1 MSKSPSNNAKDLA
14 TAYLEETRSWE
25 TDKVIELT
33 KSRRTAWW
41 VASVA
46 GGLAIMSVTA
56 VVLLT
61 PLKTTEPFVIRVDN
75 STGIVDV
82 VKTLKT
88 GETNYDEAVN
98 KYFVQLYVRHREGFN
113 KETAAENY
121 YSVGILSSANEQ
133 QKYQDFFTPKNARSP
148 LNVYGQYA
156 KVRISVKGVSFV
168 KSNVALVRYSREI
181 ERNGEKPEVSHWA
194 ATVTF
199 KYLGTPM
206 AEKDRAF
213 NPLGFQVVDYRSD
226 PESLTAV
233 EQKNYR
239 RPEPTLAMPETINED
254 TQSSPP
260 DIAESAAS
268 ATGKSQ

>member
-1 MSKSPSNNAKDLA
+1 MSKNPPKVKDVA
-14 TAYLEETRSWE
+14 EAYLQETRSWE

-46 GGLAIMSVTA
+46 GGLSIMSVTA

-61 PLKTTEPFVIRVDN
+61 PLKTTEPFVVRVDN

-148 LNVYGQYA
+148 LNVFGQYA

-181 ERNGEKPEVSHWA
+181 ERNGESPEVSHWA

-233 EQKNYR
+233 ERKNYQ
-239 RPEPTLAMPETINED
+239 RPEPTLAMPAPINEGAQAATPD
-254 TQSSPP
+254 T
-260 DIAESAAS
+260 AEPAAS
-268 ATGKSQ
+268 ATGTAQ

>member
-1 MSKSPSNNAKDLA
+1 MSKNPPKVKDIA
-14 TAYLEETRSWE
+14 EAYLQETRSWE

-61 PLKTTEPFVIRVDN
+61 PLKTTEPFVVRVDN

-133 QKYQDFFTPKNARSP
+133 QKYQDFFTPKNTRSP

-156 KVRISVKGVSFV
+156 
-168 KSNVALVRYSREI
+168 
-181 ERNGEKPEVSHWA
+181 
-194 ATVTF
+194 
-199 KYLGTPM
+199 
-206 AEKDRAF
+206 
-213 NPLGFQVVDYRSD
+213 
-226 PESLTAV
+226 
-233 EQKNYR
+233 
-239 RPEPTLAMPETINED
+239 
-254 TQSSPP
+254 
-260 DIAESAAS
+260 
-268 ATGKSQ
+268 